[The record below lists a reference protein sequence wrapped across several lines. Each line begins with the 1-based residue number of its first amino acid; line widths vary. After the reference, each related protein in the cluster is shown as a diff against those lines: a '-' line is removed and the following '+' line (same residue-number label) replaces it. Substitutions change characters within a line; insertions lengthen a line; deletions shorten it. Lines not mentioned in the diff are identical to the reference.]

1 VNIQV
6 SSVAPEDVGSLRGF
20 LEEALRDGEPIP
32 EEFVGW
38 LRDAV
43 ASETMEI
50 LAASIEGRTVGVA
63 VVAYRPN
70 ISAAA
75 DFASIE
81 ELYVSPWARSRGVG
95 RALLD
100 AAGERCVD
108 LGVSYVEVQTDDEAA
123 GFYDAYG
130 YEEESGVRVMSRS
143 LMICRE

>member
-1 VNIQV
+1 MNIQV

-32 EEFVGW
+32 EEFVGR

-70 ISAAA
+70 ISAAS

-81 ELYVSPWARSRGVG
+81 DLYVSPGARNGGVG

-100 AAGERCVD
+100 AVGERCVD

-123 GFYDAYG
+123 GFYDALG
-130 YEEESGVRVMSRS
+130 YEEEAGVRIMSRS